1 VIVYELPPA
10 LFGVVA
16 PLFASAWFD
25 RAYIDA
31 VLEGHD
37 AGRVFVDDA
46 ALPTAALLCR
56 TFEYYVAGSVQGD
69 GGHALRRFIAEAPAE
84 AEVFA
89 ALYGYCPVDD
99 PWREALLADH
109 AGRLATIGRRGFTF
123 DAAAIDTAPGW
134 LRAFPDGVTVARIDR
149 PLAGRIDREL
159 GENLGL
165 FWGGYDGFL
174 ANGFGFCALVDGAV
188 ASISY
193 AGAVSAREANII
205 VDTGTRFRRRG
216 LATLSCSAFIRHC
229 LERGLLPTW
238 DADDD
243 NEASALLAQTLGF
256 QETAPFVQLSPP
268 RGAALPLSEGLWTAR
283 PPANAAAPIVWRRAD
298 P

>member
-1 VIVYELPPA
+1 MIVYELPPD
-10 LFGVVA
+10 LFGVAA
-16 PLFASAWFD
+16 PLFAPAWFD

-31 VLEGHD
+31 VLEGRD
-37 AGRVFVDDA
+37 RGRVFVDDPDA
-46 ALPTAALLCR
+46 PSAALLCR

-69 GGHALRRFIAEAPAE
+69 GGHALRCFIAEAPAE

-89 ALYGYCPVDD
+89 ALYGYCPVGDA
-99 PWREALLADH
+99 WEQALIADH

-123 DAAAIDTAPGW
+123 DAAAVDTAPGW
-134 LRAFPDGVTVARIDR
+134 RRAFPDNMAVARIDR
-149 PLAGRIDREL
+149 PLAQRIDREL

-188 ASISY
+188 AGIAY

-205 VDTGTRFRRRG
+205 VDTGKAFRRRG
-216 LATLSCSAFIRHC
+216 LATLTCMAFIRHC

-238 DADDD
+238 DTDDD
-243 NEASALLAQTLGF
+243 NEASALLARTLGF
-256 QETAPFVQLSPP
+256 HETRPFVQLSPR
-268 RGAALPLSEGLWTAR
+268 RGAALPLSEGLWTAQ
-283 PPANAAAPIVWRRAD
+283 PPGSAGSLIAWRRAGA
-298 P
+298 

>member
-1 VIVYELPPA
+1 VIVYELPPV

-16 PLFASAWFD
+16 PLFAPAWFD
-25 RAYIDA
+25 RAYVDA
-31 VLEGHD
+31 VLEERD
-37 AGRVFVDDA
+37 AGRVFVDDPDA
-46 ALPTAALLCR
+46 PSAALLCR

-89 ALYGYCPVDD
+89 ALYGYCPVGD

-123 DAAAIDTAPGW
+123 DAAAVDTAPGW
-134 LRAFPDGVTVARIDR
+134 RRAFPDDVAVARIDR
-149 PLAGRIDREL
+149 PLAQRIDREL

-188 ASISY
+188 TSIAY
-193 AGAVSAREANII
+193 AGAVSAREANIV
-205 VDTGTRFRRRG
+205 VDTGKRFRRRG
-216 LATLSCSAFIRHC
+216 LAALTCMAFIRHC
-229 LERGLLPTW
+229 PERGLLPTW

-243 NEASALLAQTLGF
+243 NEPSLLLAQTLGF

-268 RGAALPLSEGLWTAR
+268 RGADLPLSEGLWTAQ
-283 PPANAAAPIVWRRAD
+283 PPAQAGAPIAWRRAGA
-298 P
+298 